1 MKPIGVFNNEE
12 LYLRISKYRNNNRI
26 YIGIETKDEPYA
38 DLTINLPD
46 MMISSREYVFVS
58 GDISEELKDFLKEK
72 GLILDTFGTY
82 QYNYAQGDVHCLCKE
97 KKCTNNGRP
106 LVYKLVMFAM
116 AKLMEMETTEQNK
129 VALYLIK

>member
-26 YIGIETKDEPYA
+26 YIGIETKEEPYA

-46 MMISSREYVFVS
+46 MMIPSREYVFVS

-82 QYNYAQGDVHCLCKE
+82 HYNYGRYDMVEISFEKLKE
-97 KKCTNNGRP
+97 LNPKEFKENFRSRSHD
-106 LVYKLVMFAM
+106 LELF
-116 AKLMEMETTEQNK
+116 
-129 VALYLIK
+129 

>member
-1 MKPIGVFNNEE
+1 MEPIGVFNNEE

-38 DLTINLPD
+38 DLIINLPD
-46 MMISSREYVFVS
+46 MMIPSREYVFVS

-82 QYNYAQGDVHCLCKE
+82 QYNYAQGDVPLCNV
-97 KKCTNNGRP
+97 CNG
-106 LVYKLVMFAM
+106 
-116 AKLMEMETTEQNK
+116 
-129 VALYLIK
+129 

>member
-1 MKPIGVFNNEE
+1 MKSIGVFDGDE

-26 YIGIETKDEPYA
+26 YIGIETKEEPYA

-46 MMISSREYVFVS
+46 MMIPSREYVFVS

-82 QYNYAQGDVHCLCKE
+82 QYNYGRYDMVEINFEKLKE
-97 KKCTNNGRP
+97 LNPKEFKDNFRSRSHD
-106 LVYKLVMFAM
+106 LELF
-116 AKLMEMETTEQNK
+116 
-129 VALYLIK
+129 